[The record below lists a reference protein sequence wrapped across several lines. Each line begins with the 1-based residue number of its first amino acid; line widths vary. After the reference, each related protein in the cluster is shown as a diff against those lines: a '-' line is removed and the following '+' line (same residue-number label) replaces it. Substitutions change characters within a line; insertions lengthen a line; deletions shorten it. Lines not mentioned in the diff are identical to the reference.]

1 MSGNS
6 RAVRP
11 LESKVAV
18 VTGASSGIGR
28 AAAIELARRGAK
40 VVASGRRIET
50 VDAVVRTIREEGLE
64 AAPVIAREGR
74 FLVVGF
80 PAGIPKL
87 PLNLVLLKSC
97 QIVGV
102 FWADW
107 VEIHP
112 AEFEMSARELL
123 ELYSRGAIKPVIS
136 RRFSLAEGRKAIELL
151 AARSAVG
158 KIVVMVD

>member
-1 MSGNS
+1 
-6 RAVRP
+6 
-11 LESKVAV
+11 VAADN
-18 VTGASSGIGR
+18 GGQHS
-28 AAAIELARRGAK
+28 
-40 VVASGRRIET
+40 
-50 VDAVVRTIREEGLE
+50 
-64 AAPVIAREGR
+64 IAREGR

-102 FWADW
+102 FWPDW

-112 AEFEMSARELL
+112 TEFEMSARELL

-136 RRFSLAEGRKAIELL
+136 RRFSLDEGDKDIELL

-158 KIVVMVD
+158 KIVAMVD